1 MEKVKVEE
9 AIGRVL
15 ATDVTI
21 IIPGVEKGPL
31 FKRGHIIKEGDLEKF
46 LDIGRHYVWVENP
59 GDSNIHEDDA
69 ATMMMEEI
77 KGDNIENSSP
87 SESKVKLFAKC
98 EGILLVNSLGLK
110 ALNSIEDVNIS
121 TKKHLSYIRKGEAVA
136 IGKVMPKE
144 ISKRKMDEILEVAQ
158 AFYPVLAVKPILK
171 NRIALFPVG
180 NEFVEGR
187 KEETSSL
194 FLKSY
199 FEKLGQEVFIREIL
213 PDDENMIKEKG
224 IEAIEKGAN
233 IVVYIG
239 GMAVD
244 PDDKTVDGI
253 KLMEVDLVRYGIPV
267 FPGQTFLISYRGE
280 ASVIGIPSSIAFYK
294 ENTSFNM
301 IMPVLLSQYRLSKSE
316 IISLAEGGFHDA

>member
-31 FKRGHIIKEGDLEKF
+31 FKRGHIIKEEDIEKF
-46 LDIGRHYVWVENP
+46 LNIGRHYVWVE
-59 GDSNIHEDDA
+59 DSGNSNVHEDDA
-69 ATMMMEEI
+69 AMIMMEGT
-77 KGDNIENSSP
+77 KGDNIEKSSP
-87 SESKVKLFAKC
+87 SESKVKLFATC
-98 EGILLVNSLGLK
+98 NGVLLVNSLGLK

-121 TKKHLSYIRKGEAVA
+121 TKKHLAYVRKGEAVA
-136 IGKVMPKE
+136 IGKVMPRE
-144 ISKRKMDEILEVAQ
+144 ISRSKMDEILEVTQ
-158 AFYPVLAVKPILK
+158 AFYPVLTIKPILK

-180 NEFVEGR
+180 NEFIEGR

-199 FEKLGQEVFIREIL
+199 LEQFGQEVFIREIL
-213 PDDENMIKEKG
+213 PDNENIIKEKG
-224 IEAIEKGAN
+224 TEAIKKGAN

-244 PDDKTVDGI
+244 PDDRTVDGI
-253 KLMEVDLVRYGIPV
+253 KLMEVELVRYGIPV

-280 ASVIGIPSSIAFYK
+280 TSVIGIPSSVAFYK
-294 ENTSFNM
+294 GNTSFNI
-301 IMPVLLSQYRLSKSE
+301 IMPVLLSQYKLTKSE
-316 IISLAEGGFHDA
+316 IINLAEGGFHDA